1 MRIVVSG
8 SHGMVG
14 TALLPAL
21 AARGHEVIRL
31 VRSPVAASPEIP
43 WDPQAGRL
51 DPASLSGVEA
61 IIHLAGENIAS
72 KRWSEEQKKR
82 IRESRVKGTS
92 LLAETMAGLAE
103 APRVFISSSAI
114 GYYGDRG
121 DETLSEDSPPGNGFL
136 SGVCQAW
143 ESATAPA
150 VRKGIRVVLL
160 RFGVILSPSGGA
172 LKKMLL
178 PFRLGLGGPLGTGRQ
193 QMSWITL
200 DDAVG
205 VVLHTLD
212 LSALRGPVNAV
223 TSHPVSNSEFTRTLG
238 RVLHRPAFLPMP
250 AAAARL
256 AFGEMADALLLSSA
270 RVEPQRLLASRYP
283 YQDPELEPALRRLL
297 S

>member
-1 MRIVVSG
+1 MRILVSG

-14 TALLPAL
+14 SALLPAL
-21 AARGHEVIRL
+21 AARGHQVSRL
-31 VRSPVAASPEIP
+31 VRSSAPAPSEIS
-43 WDPQAGRL
+43 WDPEAGRM
-51 DPASLSGVEA
+51 DPAYLSGVEA

-92 LLAETMAGLAE
+92 LLAETIARLGE
-103 APRVFISSSAI
+103 APRIFISSSAI

-121 DETLSEDSPPGNGFL
+121 DETLSEDSPPGSGFL
-136 SGVCQAW
+136 PEVCQAW
-143 ESATAPA
+143 ESATGPA
-150 VRKGIRVVLL
+150 ARKGIRVVLL

-178 PFRLGLGGPLGTGRQ
+178 PFRMGLGGPIGTGRQ
-193 QMSWITL
+193 LMSWITL

-205 VVLHTLD
+205 VVLHALD

-223 TSHPVSNSEFTRTLG
+223 TARPVSNSEFTRSLG
-238 RVLHRPAFLPMP
+238 RALHRPAVFPMP
-250 AAAARL
+250 AFAARL

-283 YQDPELEPALRRLL
+283 YQDPKLEPALRRLL

>member
-14 TALLPAL
+14 SALLPAL
-21 AARGHEVIRL
+21 AARGHQVIRL
-31 VRSPVAASPEIP
+31 VRSSVAAPSDIS

-61 IIHLAGENIAS
+61 IVHLAGENIAS

-92 LLAETMAGLAE
+92 LLAETMSGLAE
-103 APRVFISSSAI
+103 APRIFISSSAI

-121 DETLSEDSPPGNGFL
+121 NETLSEDSPPGNGFL
-136 SGVCQAW
+136 SEVCQAW

-178 PFRLGLGGPLGTGRQ
+178 PFRLGLGGPLGTGQQ

-205 VVLHTLD
+205 VVLHALD

-223 TSHPVSNSEFTRTLG
+223 TARPVSNSEFTRTLG
-238 RVLHRPAFLPMP
+238 RVLHRPAMLPMP
-250 AAAARL
+250 AFAARL
-256 AFGEMADALLLSSA
+256 AFGEMADALLLSSS

-283 YQDPELEPALRRLL
+283 YQDPELEPALRHLL

>member
-61 IIHLAGENIAS
+61 VIHLAGENIAS
-72 KRWSEEQKKR
+72 KRWSDEQKKR

-136 SGVCQAW
+136 SRVCQAW

-160 RFGVILSPSGGA
+160 RFGIILSPSGGA

-205 VVLHTLD
+205 VVLHILD
-212 LSALRGPVNAV
+212 FSALRGPVNAV
-223 TSHPVSNSEFTRTLG
+223 TSHPVSNSEFTHTLG
-238 RVLHRPAFLPMP
+238 RVLHRPAMLPMP
-250 AAAARL
+250 AFAARL
-256 AFGEMADALLLSSA
+256 AFGEMADALLLSST

>member
-61 IIHLAGENIAS
+61 VIHLAGENIAS
-72 KRWSEEQKKR
+72 KRWSDEQKKR

-114 GYYGDRG
+114 GYYGDR
-121 DETLSEDSPPGNGFL
+121 
-136 SGVCQAW
+136 
-143 ESATAPA
+143 AT
-150 VRKGIRVVLL
+150 R
-160 RFGVILSPSGGA
+160 
-172 LKKMLL
+172 
-178 PFRLGLGGPLGTGRQ
+178 
-193 QMSWITL
+193 
-200 DDAVG
+200 
-205 VVLHTLD
+205 H
-212 LSALRGPVNAV
+212 
-223 TSHPVSNSEFTRTLG
+223 
-238 RVLHRPAFLPMP
+238 
-250 AAAARL
+250 
-256 AFGEMADALLLSSA
+256 
-270 RVEPQRLLASRYP
+270 
-283 YQDPELEPALRRLL
+283 
-297 S
+297 